1 MSAPSS
7 ANDATQTMP
16 NGENDDKA
24 DRNLA
29 YVVYGLLFFSVFFA
43 GAPALVAIAIAYA
56 RRGDVSP
63 MVASHHRF
71 QIVIFW
77 VAMVLAMIAGL
88 CVLGAL
94 GSLIAN
100 LARSVS
106 HEGSWTLN
114 SFSLE
119 VSDVHLPVATITF
132 GAGAM
137 VATLL
142 TGFWLV
148 IASVFGAL
156 RLASGRGIGQS
167 RR

>member
-1 MSAPSS
+1 MSAPCS
-7 ANDATQTMP
+7 ANDATQAMP
-16 NGENDDKA
+16 NGDNDDIA

-29 YVVYGLLFFSVFFA
+29 YLVYGLLFFSVFFA

-63 MVASHHRF
+63 LVASHHRF

-77 VAMVLAMIAGL
+77 VAMVLAMVAGL

-106 HEGSWTLN
+106 HERSWSLD

-119 VSDVHLPVATITF
+119 VSDLHLPVATITF
-132 GAGAM
+132 GVGAM
-137 VATLL
+137 IATLL

-156 RLASGRGIGQS
+156 RLASGRAIGQS